1 MDKITFKKPDMHW
14 PKNSITGSISI
25 YKDVV
30 RKFDGYHKLMR
41 KNLACKHTTF
51 NFTYYQYAEH
61 QSKIFSQNFTN

>member
-41 KNLACKHTTF
+41 KNLVCKHMY
-51 NFTYYQYAEH
+51 NF
-61 QSKIFSQNFTN
+61 